1 MPDERS
7 ALVDDGRA
15 EPRPGDAPRSDG
27 HPAPER
33 GRVPLWML
41 WFGFVGAPAAWT
53 VQTLVNTPLAAHSCY
68 PRLTPLG
75 TPTTGGLRG
84 IAFVVS
90 LAALAVCVAATVV
103 AWRTWWRTREEHQQ
117 GTGRGRQHQPSA
129 ALLETGEGRTR
140 FMALAG
146 VLTSVTFLVV
156 SAMNTAAIFLV
167 SPCGW

>member
-1 MPDERS
+1 MPNDRL
-7 ALVDDGRA
+7 AVADDR
-15 EPRPGDAPRSDG
+15 GDTAPTEENG
-27 HPAPER
+27 HPAPAR
-33 GRVPLWML
+33 GRVPLSAL

-53 VQTLVNTPLAAHSCY
+53 VQTLVNTPLSAHSCY

-84 IAFVVS
+84 IAFAVS
-90 LAALAVCVAATVV
+90 LVALVVCVAATAV
-103 AWRTWWRTREEHQQ
+103 AWRTWKRTREEHQQ
-117 GTGRGRQHQPSA
+117 RTGRGREHEPGS

-146 VLTSVTFLVV
+146 VLTSITFLAV
-156 SAMNTAAIFLV
+156 SAAHTAAIFLV